1 MASLSGRQV
10 HMTQL
15 NIIKTIVQ
23 RLAPTLTVL
32 PLLTA
37 GCAVDAQDPS
47 DRSDESANYSASGGR
62 GGTFQGNSSGGAA
75 SGADND
81 GPVLVPFEQLYA
93 QTVQWFDKDVT
104 IETAE
109 TWISSR
115 TTARVHVITLKVQN
129 RTRWA
134 SDNSYQS
141 WDLFLAN
148 GKRLAGRTPSHDYG
162 PQDAVSFVFEFEDPA
177 GLSLDGAYLELN
189 GTNYGVY
196 QPLILPLDAPASEP
210 VFIVN
215 DLQGHVFEGVV
226 EGKAVWRHEIVS
238 ARVSRSSDAHDGH
251 HRMGARARAGKKLL
265 DLVVRTTAVDGGTN
279 LQDDVYHLLVNGE
292 GVSTHT
298 TLREIAEPGQT
309 FEVPVVFQIDENATA
324 ITVEFDIQQGR
335 GMTWSTI
342 DVDLANATPAQ

>member
-1 MASLSGRQV
+1 M
-10 HMTQL
+10 
-15 NIIKTIVQ
+15 
-23 RLAPTLTVL
+23 
-32 PLLTA
+32 
-37 GCAVDAQDPS
+37 
-47 DRSDESANYSASGGR
+47 
-62 GGTFQGNSSGGAA
+62 
-75 SGADND
+75 GADND

-109 TWISSR
+109 TWMSPQ

-189 GTNYGVY
+189 GTSYGEE

-226 EGKAVWRHEIVS
+226 EGEAEWRHEIVS
-238 ARVSRSSDAHDGH
+238 ARVSRSSDAHDWQLD
-251 HRMGARARAGKKLL
+251 GARAKVGKKLL
-265 DLVVRTTAVDGGTN
+265 DLVVRTTAVEDGTN
-279 LQDDVYHLLVNGE
+279 LHDDVYHLLVNGE
-292 GVSTHT
+292 GVSAYTS
-298 TLREIAEPGQT
+298 LNEIAEPGQT

-324 ITVEFDIQQGR
+324 ITVEFDIEQGR
-335 GMTWSTI
+335 GMTWSTF